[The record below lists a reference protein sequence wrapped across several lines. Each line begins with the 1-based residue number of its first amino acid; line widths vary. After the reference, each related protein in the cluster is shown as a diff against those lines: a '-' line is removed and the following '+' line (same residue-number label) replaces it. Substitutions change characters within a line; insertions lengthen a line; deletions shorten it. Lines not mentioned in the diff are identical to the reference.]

1 MATAPTYDV
10 AGTRYDEPRN
20 RPFWQTCLTGCAIIF
35 AILLVLAVLIG
46 VWISRNFRG
55 WVSDVG
61 STAMKQMVAESQ
73 LPPDQKQSIAG
84 QIDRVADAFRS
95 GRLSLAEMRNLME
108 KITRSPMMASIMATV
123 ADKKYIAN
131 SDLSEEEKTEGRIT
145 VRRFARG
152 VIDRKI
158 DQAATQSVMAPIS
171 EPGPGGG
178 RQLKPIVTDQELRTF
193 LKDAKDQADKAG
205 IPDQPE
211 NIDMAAEFKKIVD
224 ESLGN
229 SGDAAGPA
237 LPAPD
242 PTK

>member
-1 MATAPTYDV
+1 MATAPNYDV
-10 AGTRYDEPRN
+10 AGTRYDEPRK

-46 VWISRNFRG
+46 VWISRNLRG
-55 WVSDVG
+55 WASDVG
-61 STAMKQMVAESQ
+61 STAMKQMVADSQ

-84 QIDRVADAFRS
+84 QIDRVADAFRA
-95 GRLSLAEMRNLME
+95 GRFSFGEMRGLME
-108 KITRSPMMASIMATV
+108 KIARSPMMASIMASV

-131 SDLSEEEKTEGRIT
+131 SGLSEDEKAEGRKT
-145 VRRFARG
+145 VKRFARG
-152 VIDRKI
+152 VIDHKI
-158 DQAATQSVMAPIS
+158 DQATTQSVMAPIS

-178 RQLKPIVTDQELRTF
+178 HQLKPIVTDQELRTF
-193 LKDAKDQADKAG
+193 LKDAKEAADKAG

-224 ESLGN
+224 ESIGN
-229 SGDAAGPA
+229 NGDAGPA

-242 PTK
+242 TTK